1 MYYQSM
7 KKPEVFIQ
15 YEAVKGK
22 ELYNVHWARR
32 QGCLVANTI
41 TSILQVTQ
49 KLTIL
54 LALLLQN
61 LVQGLER
68 PFRKD
73 VSSKERFDLVAAP
86 SILDAPCTISSLQA
100 FTDTV
105 YKLLKRVI
113 PNKSTNK

>member
-1 MYYQSM
+1 M
-7 KKPEVFIQ
+7 
-15 YEAVKGK
+15 
-22 ELYNVHWARR
+22 
-32 QGCLVANTI
+32 VANTI

-105 YKLLKRVI
+105 YKLIKRVI
-113 PNKSTNK
+113 PHKSTNK